1 MAYSSA
7 LSGLAFSIPRGSL
20 HLFDHIF
27 DLLRIPSQWIFFP
40 LITTF
45 CRFLCLI
52 ISLLHVPLNLTKE
65 KEGWACCLIRASF
78 TGHKVS
84 AAPLGYDMASPSA
97 FPGVSLVQ
105 TLVIWVVVMH
115 VDSGSNISDWVPA
128 FPLNRRFSVLICSL
142 VAVND
147 KHINIQKALETG
159 PSIQQALS
167 EHC

>member
-1 MAYSSA
+1 MTTVSKSGITLISCPVNYMLLFSNISGPSSHMAYFSA
-7 LSGLAFSIPRGSL
+7 LSGLAFSIPGGSL

-27 DLLRIPSQWIFFP
+27 DLLHIASQSIFFP

-52 ISLLHVPLNLTKE
+52 ISPLRVPLNLTKE

-84 AAPLGYDMASPSA
+84 AAALGYDMAFPSA

-105 TLVIWVVVMH
+105 TLVIWVVVMY
-115 VDSGSNISDWVPA
+115 VDSGSDISD
-128 FPLNRRFSVLICSL
+128 
-142 VAVND
+142 
-147 KHINIQKALETG
+147 
-159 PSIQQALS
+159 
-167 EHC
+167 